1 MERPQRIAV
10 PDLISPSYF
19 PAIAAVELGCIADE
33 GVAAEIELLFPVVD
47 AAAALRDGRIDFLAG
62 AAHAPL
68 VAFPEWDGA
77 KLLMALSRNT
87 YWFLV
92 VRRDLDTGAAGLR
105 GLRDVKLGAAP
116 GPDLALVNLFEEA
129 SVDSGRNGIAIGP
142 VPAVGAASVSFGVMA
157 ARALASGQIDGF
169 WANGM
174 GAELAVREGTGKV
187 LLDARRDADPP
198 RVSSYTFP
206 ALITTERML
215 AEEPAKVDAVVR
227 GVRIA
232 QRRLRGAPELATAVG
247 ERVFPPLEASMIAE
261 LVERDAPYYE
271 PDITPEMVDG
281 LSSFA
286 LDAGLLQERPGY
298 ERVVAVR
305 HD

>member
-1 MERPQRIAV
+1 MARPQRIAV

-92 VRRDLDTGAAGLR
+92 VRSDLDTSAAGLR

-116 GPDLALVNLFEEA
+116 GPDLGLVKLLEEA
-129 SVDSGRNGIAIGP
+129 GVDSARNGIAIGP
-142 VPAVGAASVSFGVMA
+142 VPAVGEASVSFGVMA

-187 LLDARRDADPP
+187 LLDARRDGDPP
-198 RVSSYTFP
+198 RLASYTFP

-215 AEEPAKVDAVVR
+215 AEEPTMVDAVVR
-227 GVRIA
+227 GVRTA
-232 QRRLRGAPELATAVG
+232 QRRLRDAPELATAVG

-261 LVERDAPYYE
+261 LVERDSPYYE

-286 LDAGLLQERPGY
+286 LDAGLLRQRPGY